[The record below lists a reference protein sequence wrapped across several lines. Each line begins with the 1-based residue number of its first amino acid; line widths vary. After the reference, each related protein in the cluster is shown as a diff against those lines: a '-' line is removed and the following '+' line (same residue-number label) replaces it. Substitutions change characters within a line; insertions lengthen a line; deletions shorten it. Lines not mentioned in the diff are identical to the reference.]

1 MEDKLLA
8 AIKECEE
15 LPDSAKQKI
24 HNKYYALVHTRVQ
37 IFRKHLGSDGK
48 IETIIL
54 DQDDQNPVLCL
65 EGLPA
70 SSGGTFSYVEFWVY
84 QFSHL
89 ANRRGQ
95 CMAA

>member
-70 SSGGTFSYVEFWVY
+70 S
-84 QFSHL
+84 
-89 ANRRGQ
+89 
-95 CMAA
+95 